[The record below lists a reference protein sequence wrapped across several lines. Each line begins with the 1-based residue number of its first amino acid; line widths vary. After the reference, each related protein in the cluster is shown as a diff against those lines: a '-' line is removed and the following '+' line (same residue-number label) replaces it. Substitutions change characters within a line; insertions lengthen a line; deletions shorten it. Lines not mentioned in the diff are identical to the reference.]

1 MDFLGHKTPTM
12 LGLMQK
18 ASGVTADEVPLHD
31 DGVMSL
37 FYSPVALGVREEDI
51 FAPNGLIGIPEFGA
65 EFVMGIVKA
74 VRPTTVEELMRIQG
88 WAHGHGVWPDNVEK
102 LLREQ
107 KAAAFDLPGT
117 RDDITSYLTRQ
128 GRFLFPGG
136 WKTSGICC
144 TLCRQREIQGFI
156 AVTDCIQRKPSYN

>member
-31 DGVMSL
+31 DCVMSL

-117 RDDITSYLTRQ
+117 RDDITSYLT
-128 GRFLFPGG
+128 
-136 WKTSGICC
+136 
-144 TLCRQREIQGFI
+144 
-156 AVTDCIQRKPSYN
+156 